1 MKVTCSKGG
10 MVLYKSLKFGEGT
23 ATQRT
28 LKIIIKE
35 KQMLDKIRI
44 RNGNLNITCSRTAA
58 GKEEL

>member
-1 MKVTCSKGG
+1 